1 MFELILLVVVV
12 IGMGKIAASEGQSGI
27 IWGAMT
33 MLVGIA
39 CLALVPLPFLRVL
52 GAGIA
57 TFAAYVGYKVV
68 AKK

>member
-39 CLALVPLPFLRVL
+39 CLALVPLPFLRVP